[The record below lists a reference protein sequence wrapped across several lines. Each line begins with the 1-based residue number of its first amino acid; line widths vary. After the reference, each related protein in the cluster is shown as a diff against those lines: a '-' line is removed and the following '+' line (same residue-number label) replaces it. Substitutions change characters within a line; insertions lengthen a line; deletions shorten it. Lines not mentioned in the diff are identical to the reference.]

1 MNILLVEDEK
11 DLSNALVH
19 ILKKEK
25 YQVEAVYNGE
35 DGLNEGLT
43 NRFDIIIL
51 DIMMPKMN
59 GYDVL
64 KHLREKG
71 ITTPILL
78 LTALNQTIDKV
89 KGLDLGA
96 DDYLPKPFSA
106 NELLARIRALLRRKT
121 DVLVTDERK
130 FSDLTLNLSN
140 YVLSCGDKELKIS
153 LKESEIL
160 AYFISRPNY
169 IVDKDELIIKLWG
182 YGSEVEYNNVEVYVS
197 FLRKKLQYL
206 GTKAVI
212 STIRGVGYKLEEVNV
227 WWN

>member
-227 WWN
+227 